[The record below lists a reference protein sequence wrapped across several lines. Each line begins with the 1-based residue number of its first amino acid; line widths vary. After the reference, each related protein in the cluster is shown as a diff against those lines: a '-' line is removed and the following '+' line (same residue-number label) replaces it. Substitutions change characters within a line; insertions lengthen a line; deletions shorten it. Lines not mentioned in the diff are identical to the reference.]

1 MPFRPAPN
9 VVQLV
14 AKYTSWNEIVENV
27 YHFSSGAA
35 PTTAT
40 MNNLI
45 DAFVNIENTNLKA
58 LRATQTVLTEVS
70 CADLSSATGA
80 FVDRAVNPTIA
91 GTNAG
96 LGCPNNVTIAVAWRT
111 AKRGRS
117 YRGRTFHIGFTET
130 MRTGNTITSGALAAF
145 IAAYSNLLVLGAAP
159 IFNLGVLSGRQGGV
173 DINPRIFTP
182 ATACTIDVNLDNQRR
197 RLPGHNRH
205 H

>member
-1 MPFRPAPN
+1 MAFQPAPN

-27 YHFSSGAA
+27 YHYSSGG
-35 PTTAT
+35 PVSTAT
-40 MNNLI
+40 LNNLI
-45 DAFVNIENTNLKA
+45 DAFINIENTNLKA
-58 LRATQTVLTEVS
+58 LRPTQTVLTEVS
-70 CADLSSATGA
+70 AADLTTASSA
-80 FVDRAVNPTIA
+80 FVDRAVNPTIP

-111 AKRGRS
+111 GKRGRS
-117 YRGRTFHIGFTET
+117 FRGRTFHIGMTET

-159 IFNLGVLSGRQGGV
+159 IFNLGVLSKQQNKV
-173 DINPRIFTP
+173 KLDPCIFTP
-182 ATACTIDVNLDNQRR
+182 ATACTIDVNLDSQRR

-205 H
+205 N